1 MAWST
6 RQLAEIAGTTIKA
19 VRHYHE
25 IGLLDEP
32 ARRSN
37 GYKQYETAHLVRLL
51 QIKRLSD
58 LGVPLAQIASMGRA
72 DQDPDEA
79 LRVLDSELE
88 ATITRLQRVRAEL
101 AVILR
106 HRAPADLPAGFSAVG
121 GELSDVDRSMLM
133 IYAQVFDDDAMDALR
148 TMMHEQPVTA
158 ADDEFQALPA
168 DADRATR
175 QALAERIAPLLRD
188 QLTAYPALGEAESHS
203 LHGPGRTESAIV
215 PALRELYHPA
225 QLEVLYRAHLIVT
238 GETDERL
245 DAEDLVVN
253 QSPRSTPR
261 PDPDGRTRR

>member
-25 IGLLDEP
+25 IGLLEEP

-58 LGVPLAQIASMGRA
+58 LGVPLAQIATMSRA

-106 HRAPADLPAGFSAVG
+106 HRAPADLPVGFSAVARD
-121 GELSDVDRSMLM
+121 LTDVDRSMLM

-148 TMMHEQPVTA
+148 DLMHDQPHTD
-158 ADDEFQALPA
+158 ADDQFETLPA

-175 QALAERIAPLLRD
+175 QALAERIAPIMRQ
-188 QLTAYPALGEAESHS
+188 QLATYPALGDADSHS
-203 LHGPGRTESAIV
+203 LHGPGLTGSAV
-215 PALRELYHPA
+215 VQALREFYNPA

-238 GETDERL
+238 GQTDERL
-245 DAEDLVVN
+245 DDEELVVD
-253 QSPRSTPR
+253 RTPR
-261 PDPDGRTRR
+261 PADPDERTRR

>member
-58 LGVPLAQIASMGRA
+58 LGVPLAQIATMGRA

-88 ATITRLQRVRAEL
+88 TTITRLQRVRAEL
-101 AVILR
+101 ALILK
-106 HRAPADLPAGFSAVG
+106 HRAPADVPTGFSAVARD
-121 GELSDVDRSMLM
+121 LTDVDRSMLM

-148 TMMHEQPVTA
+148 ELLNDQPHTD
-158 ADDEFQALPA
+158 ADDQFEALSA

-175 QALAERIAPLLRD
+175 QALAERIAPILQR
-188 QLTAYPALGEAESHS
+188 QVTAYPALGDAESHA
-203 LHGPGRTESAIV
+203 LHGPGPTGYAVVE
-215 PALRELYHPA
+215 ALREFYNPA

-245 DAEDLVVN
+245 DAEELVVD
-253 QSPRSTPR
+253 RTPR
-261 PDPDGRTRR
+261 P